1 MTPAAGLRVL
11 VAAMRE
17 PWPLNS
23 GGRLHLH
30 HVLRTLATQADVTLL
45 LPGHPH
51 FPDRIPTGVRCFS
64 TGSAVPPA
72 APARRRPCDPLDWA
86 ERHFGPRPALAE
98 WLARHGRRY
107 DAILLN
113 GAVLGQLIRWCPRPV
128 IWNPQ
133 DELVLATWRDLENGG
148 WRARLAGLRR
158 AALYAAYERAV
169 AQRAAATVFVSRVD
183 AAWARRWCG
192 DARLAVI
199 ANGVDHD
206 YFRPADRPP
215 RPGTVA
221 FIGSL
226 EFPPNI
232 DAVTRFVA
240 DVWPAL
246 HAADSGRRLLI
257 VGRSPVPA
265 VDALAAVPGVAVHAD
280 VPDVRPFLA
289 EAAVVVVPTRK
300 GGGLKN
306 KILEAC
312 AVGRPVVASPRAL
325 GGLTARPG
333 RELLV
338 ADSARDWQAKVARL
352 LDHPE
357 FAAALGAGGRAWV
370 RAAHSW
376 ERTGAQFYAL
386 LAAAAARHPRRGSS
400 GAGPAAHTSTRAT
413 HYARLR
419 LRPASAAPLTVAE
432 ELACR

>member
-1 MTPAAGLRVL
+1 MTPAARLRVL

-30 HVLRTLATQADVTLL
+30 HVLRTLAAHAEVTLL
-45 LPGHPH
+45 LPNAPQ
-51 FPDRIPTGVRCFS
+51 FPDRIPRGVRCL
-64 TGSAVPPA
+64 SAATSVQPGAPEPRPPWS
-72 APARRRPCDPLDWA
+72 PLGGA

-98 WLARHGRRY
+98 RLARLGRAY
-107 DAILLN
+107 DVILLN
-113 GAVLGQLIRWCPRPV
+113 GAVLGQLIRFCPRPA

-133 DELVLATWRDLENGG
+133 DELVLATWRDVETGG
-148 WRARLAGLRR
+148 WRRRLSGLRR
-158 AALYAAYERAV
+158 AALYALYERAV

-240 DVWPAL
+240 EVWPAL
-246 HAADSGRRLLI
+246 HAANPARRLLI

-265 VDALAAVPGVAVHAD
+265 VRALAAVPGVAVHAD

-333 RELLV
+333 RDLLV
-338 ADSARDWQAKVARL
+338 AGTAADWQAKVARL

-357 FAAALGAGGRAWV
+357 FAAAVGARGRAWV
-370 RAAHSW
+370 RAAHTW
-376 ERTGAQFYAL
+376 ERTGAQFSAL
-386 LAAAAARHPRRGSS
+386 LAEAGGRHPRRCSS
-400 GAGPAAHTSTRAT
+400 GADAAALASSRA
-413 HYARLR
+413 ARCPPLR
-419 LRPASAAPLTVAE
+419 LRPACAAPRTVVE